1 MAALTNYTE
10 NLLLSHLFRT
20 ATFAK
25 PTTLY
30 IGLATAVADAE
41 AGTITEVTGGSYA
54 RIARN
59 PLDANW
65 DAAVANN
72 GTTANTASLQFPTA
86 TADWGTVTHF
96 FIADA
101 LSGGNIWMINA
112 LTNARTITNGTTPS
126 FGAGALTFQI
136 DN

>member
-10 NLLLSHLFRT
+10 NLLLAHLFRT
-20 ATFAK
+20 GTFAK

-41 AGTITEVTGGSYA
+41 AGTITEVTGGSYT
-54 RIARN
+54 RVARN

-65 DAAVANN
+65 NAPVANN
-72 GTTANTASLQFPTA
+72 GTTANAASIQFPAA
-86 TADWGTVTHF
+86 TADWGTITHF

-101 LSGGNIWMINA
+101 ITGGNM
-112 LTNARTITNGTTPS
+112 L
-126 FGAGALTFQI
+126 FAGALAASKTIATGDEVKF
-136 DN
+136 NASTLTLTVA

>member
-1 MAALTNYTE
+1 MTALTNYTE
-10 NLLLSHLFRT
+10 NNLINHIFRT
-20 ATFAK
+20 ASFAK
-25 PTTLY
+25 PSTLY
-30 IGLATAVADAE
+30 IGLITTLTDGE
-41 AGTITEVTGGSYA
+41 AGTVTEVTGGSYA

-65 DAAVANN
+65 DVTTTT
-72 GTTANTASLQFPTA
+72 GTTANTASIQFPAA
-86 TADWGTVTHF
+86 TADWGTVTSF
-96 FIADA
+96 GIWDA
-101 LSGGNIWMINA
+101 ATGGNLLIYSA

>member
-1 MAALTNYTE
+1 MTALTNYTE
-10 NLLLSHLFRT
+10 NNLINHIFRT
-20 ATFAK
+20 ASFTK

-30 IGLATAVADAE
+30 IGLITTLTDGE
-41 AGTITEVTGGSYA
+41 AGTVTEVTGGSYT

-65 DAAVANN
+65 AASVTD
-72 GTTANTASLQFPTA
+72 GTTSNTAVITFPAA
-86 TADWGTVTHF
+86 TADWGTATHF
-96 FIADA
+96 GIWDA
-101 LSGGNIWMINA
+101 QTNGNLLIYA
-112 LTNARTITNGTTPS
+112 SLTNPRTITNGTTPS

>member
-10 NLLLSHLFRT
+10 NLLLAHLFRT
-20 ATFAK
+20 GTFAK

-54 RIARN
+54 RVARN

-72 GTTANTASLQFPTA
+72 GTTANTASIQFPAA
-86 TADWGTVTHF
+86 TADWGTITHF

-101 LSGGNIWMINA
+101 ITGGSLQETLKSNHIVNTKLGIA
-112 LTNARTITNGTTPS
+112 IGIAAITTNG
-126 FGAGALTFQI
+126 QRH
-136 DN
+136 

>member
-10 NLLLSHLFRT
+10 NNLINHIFRT
-20 ATFAK
+20 GTFNK
-25 PTTLY
+25 PTYLY
-30 IGLATAVADAE
+30 IGLITTLVDGE
-41 AGTITEVTGGSYA
+41 AGTFTEVTGGSYT

-65 DAAVANN
+65 AASVTD
-72 GTTANTASLQFPTA
+72 GTTSNIASIQFPAA

-96 FIADA
+96 
-101 LSGGNIWMINA
+101 GIWDA
-112 LTNARTITNGTTPS
+112 LTNGNLLIYSALTANRTITNGTTPS
-126 FGAGALTFQI
+126 FGANALTFQI

>member
-1 MAALTNYTE
+1 MTALTNYTE
-10 NLLLSHLFRT
+10 NNLINHIFRT
-20 ATFAK
+20 APFTK
-25 PTTLY
+25 PAALY
-30 IGLATAVADAE
+30 IGLIKTLVDGE
-41 AGTITEVTGGSYA
+41 AGTFTEVTGGSYT

-65 DAAVANN
+65 AASITD
-72 GTTANTASLQFPTA
+72 GTTSNIASIQFPAA

-96 FIADA
+96 GIWDA
-101 LSGGNIWMINA
+101 ATGGNLLIYA
-112 LTNARTITNGTTPS
+112 ELTNHRTITNGTTPS

>member
-1 MAALTNYTE
+1 MTALTNYTE
-10 NLLLSHLFRT
+10 NNLINHIFHT
-20 ATFAK
+20 ASFTK

-30 IGLATAVADAE
+30 IGLITTLTDGE
-41 AGTITEVTGGSYA
+41 AGTVTEVTGGSYT

-65 DAAVANN
+65 AASVTD
-72 GTTANTASLQFPTA
+72 GTTSNTAVITFPAA
-86 TADWGTVTHF
+86 TADWGTATHF
-96 FIADA
+96 GIWDA
-101 LSGGNIWMINA
+101 QTNGNLLIYA
-112 LTNARTITNGTTPS
+112 SLTNPRTITNGTTPS